1 MRNTLSSLFTP
12 AQPRG
17 EPGIELGFH
26 AQGVGCLGC
35 HFASAPSCGRK
46 AASNQTALR
55 RGYILPAAVGF
66 TQGRKTHNDRDWWRL
81 ARRRPTEP
89 GTDLLRRHRVKRV
102 EARPQAGLRAL
113 QGAEEGHLAASARAV
128 GPSVPSTWGFEGR
141 DPRRLQPLDGEPAAG
156 VTIVFSPGS

>member
-26 AQGVGCLGC
+26 AQGVGCLGGDLPDVDPPNRAPIC
-35 HFASAPSCGRK
+35 CAATAQSASKLGPKPAPELC
-46 AASNQTALR
+46 
-55 RGYILPAAVGF
+55 
-66 TQGRKTHNDRDWWRL
+66 
-81 ARRRPTEP
+81 
-89 GTDLLRRHRVKRV
+89 RV
-102 EARPQAGLRAL
+102 P
-113 QGAEEGHLAASARAV
+113 EEGHLAASARAV

-141 DPRRLQPLDGEPAAG
+141 DPRRLEPLDGEPAAG